1 MDQRFLVLS
10 LYNVF
15 SNKVLKKERIA
26 QYEMQMRIF
35 MTIVD
40 TAVNHCL
47 FLNKGLETKRPSAVL
62 TLQRSSQEFSWGGGG
77 KEAAIE

>member
-40 TAVNHCL
+40 TAANHCL
-47 FLNKGLETKRPSAVL
+47 FLKKGLETKRPSAVL
-62 TLQRSSQEFSWGGGG
+62 THTPAGFAGIFLGGGV
-77 KEAAIE
+77 KKQQ